1 MALGE
6 YMLLV
11 IHKTIRHHANLCSRT
26 HPIGYL
32 VNPELA
38 YIPNLKHWYAYQI
51 VYPLSLALV
60 KASFLAL
67 YYRVFPPPNMN
78 RVMFWGV
85 SVFIPVYTIAI
96 ILVNVSNDKIA
107 TRKLIILLNNF
118 TRLSS
123 VQKIHPM
130 HGRRPSRETVQTA
143 TMFPRSITP
152 WPPSTFSRTF
162 SFSSYQS
169 HPP

>member
-1 MALGE
+1 MG
-6 YMLLV
+6 YMV
-11 IHKTIRHHANLCSRT
+11 D
-26 HPIGYL
+26 
-32 VNPELA
+32 PELA

-85 SVFIPVYTIAI
+85 SIFIAVYTVAI
-96 ILVNVSNDKIA
+96 ILVNVSNDK
-107 TRKLIILLNNF
+107 TVSWNLIILLTNV

-123 VQKIHPM
+123 VQRTHPM
-130 HGRRPSRETVQTA
+130 HGRHRSPETAQTA
-143 TMFPRSITP
+143 TMFPRFTTP

-169 HPP
+169 RPP

>member
-1 MALGE
+1 M
-6 YMLLV
+6 
-11 IHKTIRHHANLCSRT
+11 
-26 HPIGYL
+26 

-67 YYRVFPPPNMN
+67 YHRVFPPPNVN

-85 SVFIPVYTIAI
+85 SVFIAVYTVAI
-96 ILVNVSNDKIA
+96 ILVNVSNDKTA
-107 TRKLIILLNNF
+107 SWNLIILLNNM

-123 VQKIHPM
+123 AQRIHPM
-130 HGRRPSRETVQTA
+130 HGRRRSRETAQTA
-143 TMFPRSITP
+143 TMFPRSTTP

-162 SFSSYQS
+162 LFSFYQ
-169 HPP
+169 